1 MCGLAGI
8 VSSEISEEKRH
19 IIVSRMMQFIENRGP
34 DEKIISS
41 YKDSTFGFARLS
53 IREINNGS
61 QPFLHRKKSTF
72 SMTNGEVYNFDY
84 LRNRYS
90 NEEWVTKSDCESI
103 HSAYDNGDFENEIK
117 LFSGMFASSIYD
129 ANENSVTL
137 LRDRVG
143 QKPLFYSLINKNTLI
158 FSSSLKAI
166 ISSGLVEV
174 SFDEENLKF
183 ILFNEYAPIGY
194 SGIKKVFAVKPSE
207 IINWRIGTRKIE
219 KNEYWKWILGTIELE
234 TKPTYAPLKNQIH
247 EDLIETVKEELVA
260 DVPIS
265 IFLSGGIDSS
275 IIAALAVEQSK
286 FDVETFTIGFEDKSL
301 DETKYSNEIAKKL
314 GTNHKLINFDSE
326 DFKEL
331 SYRAFKN
338 LDIPLGDSSY
348 IPTFLLC
355 EKVSKIYKCALSGD
369 GGDELLGGYPTY
381 RAHKFLSLYENY
393 IPQKMRGYL
402 LHNVVKL
409 LPKSDINISLEM
421 KLSRFLAGKTM
432 PLVKRHFTWMST
444 TYDKSVIDRIMK
456 NKVISKV
463 DSYDA
468 LEDLLSSVGIK
479 DKINA
484 AQFID
489 LNSYLPGS
497 ILSKLDN
504 ASMSNGLEVRSPFVN
519 KRMLNGTGMIPSSY
533 KVSLLR
539 SKKILRDIAK
549 DIYGKRISKL
559 PKKGLNFSV
568 GKTLS
573 KELEKNIRSSLFWL
587 EDYIDIEYTNQII
600 DEHLTCKKNHR
611 KLLWTIYS
619 VANWWSEVKKIDKKI
634 DNRNLYEYKKYD

>member
-19 IIVSRMMQFIENRGP
+19 IIVSRMMKYIQNRGP
-34 DEKIISS
+34 DEKRICS
-41 YKDSTFGFARLS
+41 YKESTFGFARLS

-61 QPFLHRKKSTF
+61 QPILHRNKSTF
-72 SMTNGEVYNFDY
+72 SMTNGEIYNFEY

-90 NEEWVTKSDCESI
+90 SEEWVTKSDCESI
-103 HSAYDNGDFENEIK
+103 HGAYDNGDFENEIK

-129 ANENSVTL
+129 ASDNSVTL

-143 QKPLFYSLINKNTLI
+143 QKPLFYSLINKNTFI

-166 ISSGLVEV
+166 ISSGLVDL

-194 SGIKKVFAVKPSE
+194 SGIKKIFAVKPAE
-207 IINWRIGTRKIE
+207 IVSWKLGARKVEKIE
-219 KNEYWKWILGTIELE
+219 YWNWILGTIELE
-234 TKPTYAPLKNQIH
+234 TKPTYAPMKTQIH
-247 EDLIETVKEELVA
+247 EYLIEAVKEELVS

-286 FDVETFTIGFEDKSL
+286 CDVDTFTIGFEDKSL
-301 DETKYSNEIAKKL
+301 DESKISNEIAKKI

-326 DFKEL
+326 DFKDL
-331 SYRAFKN
+331 SSRAFKN

-355 EKVSKIYKCALSGD
+355 EKVSHFYKCALSGD
-369 GGDELLGGYPTY
+369 GGDELFGGYPTY
-381 RAHKFLSLYENY
+381 RAHNFLSVYESY
-393 IPQKMRGYL
+393 IPQKVRGYL
-402 LHNVVKL
+402 MHNFLKL
-409 LPKSDINISLEM
+409 LPNSDKNISIQM

-444 TYDKSVIDRIMK
+444 TSDKSIINRIMS
-456 NKVISKV
+456 NSVISKI

-468 LEDLLSSVGIK
+468 LEDLLSLVGIK
-479 DKINA
+479 DPINA

-519 KRMLNGTGMIPSSY
+519 KRILNVTGMIPSSF
-533 KVSLLR
+533 KVDLLQ

-568 GKTLS
+568 S
-573 KELEKNIRSSLFWL
+573 KAISIELEQNIRSSLFWL
-587 EDYIDIEYTNQII
+587 EDYIDIGYTNQII
-600 DEHLTCKKNHR
+600 DEHLSGIKNHR

-634 DNRNLYEYKKYD
+634 DERNMYEYKKFV